1 MKSHEYLNYIVWDGI
16 PWIVM
21 NPINPYE
28 IPFLY
33 YSHLPLLFLQKFG
46 PATLC
51 KSSSTSS
58 SKEIFVV
65 GGRALAAW
73 AQTSTSAGN
82 FSSIFTNSSSVSL
95 EIFGGWGWE
104 TPIFMARLGMKGGE
118 KSMGKC
124 MGSEWHMQK
133 ILRKKRWSRE
143 LRYFIAKG
151 WRMKLCNYPKLT
163 QNWRATCQD
172 ILAQAWPV
180 EKHGSSVIHLSL
192 RNIFQ
197 VEHCPT
203 KNDRREKRV
212 KSSSPSFPQH
222 IPKPKTSYKW
232 LNREI
237 QPEQRSHSHPLSL
250 NIPRYP

>member
-1 MKSHEYLNYIVWDGI
+1 MKSHFYTILI
-16 PWIVM
+16 
-21 NPINPYE
+21 
-28 IPFLY
+28 FLY
-33 YSHLPLLFLQKFG
+33 FSYKNSAQRPSANPPAHLRPR
-46 PATLC
+46 
-51 KSSSTSS
+51 KSSS
-58 SKEIFVV
+58 
-65 GGRALAAW
+65 LAEGPWQREHRRPPAPV
-73 AQTSTSAGN
+73 T

-203 KNDRREKRV
+203 KNDRHEKRV
-212 KSSSPSFPQH
+212 KSSSPLLSPTH
-222 IPKPKTSYKW
+222 PKAK
-232 LNREI
+232 
-237 QPEQRSHSHPLSL
+237 
-250 NIPRYP
+250 NIL